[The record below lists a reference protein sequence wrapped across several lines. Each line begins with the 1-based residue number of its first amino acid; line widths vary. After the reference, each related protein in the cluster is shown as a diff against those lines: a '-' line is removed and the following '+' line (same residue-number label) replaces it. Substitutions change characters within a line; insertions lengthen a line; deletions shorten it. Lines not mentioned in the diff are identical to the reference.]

1 MPNTPGSA
9 VSIFSLLEALRRRK
23 FLIIAPA
30 ILLSVAAASYA
41 YHQPNV
47 YRAQALIAAVNPGAP
62 EYLKEVAQEPLNL
75 QEHLWTI
82 REVLFSHDVLNEAAH
97 ELASFKKMQGPVPDE
112 EIGALKSRLT
122 VKVESGD
129 TFHIFLEG
137 ENPQEVMDVT
147 NKAAESF
154 VERASA
160 KHQEQVKDTKAV
172 IDQQIDSLK
181 SQLAQQDK
189 EVRSYKERSVNE
201 LPQAMDANI
210 KMVENLKQQ

>member
-41 YHQPNV
+41 YHQPNI
-47 YRAQALIAAVNPGAP
+47 YRAQALIAAVDPGAP
-62 EYLKEVAQEPLNL
+62 EYLKEVAREPLNL

-82 REVLFSHDVLNEAAH
+82 HEVLFSRDVLNEAAH
-97 ELASFKKMQGPVPDE
+97 ELAKFKEVMGPIPDE
-112 EIGALKSRLT
+112 EITALKSKLT

-129 TFHIFLEG
+129 TFHIFFEG
-137 ENPQEVMDVT
+137 QNPQEVMDVT

-154 VERASA
+154 LRRASA

-172 IDQQIDSLK
+172 INQQIDSLK
-181 SQLAQQDK
+181 SQLAQQDQ
-189 EVRSYKERSVNE
+189 EVRSYKQHAVNE
-201 LPQAMDANI
+201 LPQAMD
-210 KMVENLKQQ
+210 

>member
-82 REVLFSHDVLNEAAH
+82 REVLFSRDVLDIGAR
-97 ELASFKKMQGPVPDE
+97 ELSQYKNLKGPVPDD
-112 EIGALKSRLT
+112 EINALKSRLT
-122 VKVESGD
+122 
-129 TFHIFLEG
+129 
-137 ENPQEVMDVT
+137 
-147 NKAAESF
+147 
-154 VERASA
+154 
-160 KHQEQVKDTKAV
+160 
-172 IDQQIDSLK
+172 
-181 SQLAQQDK
+181 
-189 EVRSYKERSVNE
+189 
-201 LPQAMDANI
+201 
-210 KMVENLKQQ
+210 